1 MNGSGPNSEK
11 AHQACCHW
19 AMAGFAET
27 GIESQLLLSG
37 SVGKTL
43 EALLQIG
50 VVLSKTN
57 PRRNRNHHSA
67 QVSALEH
74 SRSRARGQSV
84 EIQQTGPA
92 SITQHPPKLPEAR
105 SWVSKIS

>member
-1 MNGSGPNSEK
+1 MNGSGPNCEK

-27 GIESQLLLSG
+27 GIEGQLLLSSTIG
-37 SVGKTL
+37 ETL
-43 EALLQIG
+43 QALLQIG
-50 VVLSKTN
+50 VVLGKTS

-67 QVSALEH
+67 QVSALEQC
-74 SRSRARGQSV
+74 RSSARGQSV

-92 SITQHPPKLPEAR
+92 SITQHAPKLPETCR
-105 SWVSKIS
+105 WISKIS